1 MAQNKRASMREG
13 PLAALFRKTE
23 EDEVAAQDESAAKSE
38 AQTPAA
44 RASEAERKAERE
56 SQAEPEAES
65 RPRSEAEPKTK
76 VVSRSQVET
85 ERESPVE
92 ARPRVEAD
100 AKVESRSR
108 VEAEAKS
115 RVEDEPR
122 AKAKVESRSRVED
135 EPRAKAKAKPEL
147 RQERLDTAVEDED
160 DSTRVPSP
168 RERLRNV
175 FSAEIPAN
183 VMEPPAAE
191 APSAQEPRAKSEP
204 SVSQDRPAIDVY
216 AREEPRAFGTA
227 APVTHPVIR
236 VVGVGG
242 AGVNAVNRMVEA
254 EVEGVEFL
262 AINTDLQSL
271 QQSTADITL
280 HIGAELTRGL
290 GSGSDTNLGRQAAM
304 DDYDRAKALLK
315 GSDMIFITAGAGGG
329 TGTGAAPIIARIA
342 REVGALAVAIVTK
355 PFGFEGSR
363 RAEQA
368 EHGVRALAEEVDTLI
383 VVPNNRLLTVL
394 DKQTSM
400 VDAFRVA
407 DDVLRQG
414 VQGISDLVTLPGL
427 INLDF
432 ADVRTIMSGAGN
444 ALLGIGMGAGGE
456 HRATEAAMQAVS
468 SPLLET
474 SMEGARS
481 ILLSITGGRDLSL
494 WEVNEAAKAVA
505 EAAHPDANIIFG
517 AMVDE
522 KLEEQVWVTVVATGY
537 DKQDARPSGRGRLQ
551 EPAGEPRVQR
561 GTGAPSRQGRRGGL
575 AVDELDVPEF
585 IPNL

>member
-44 RASEAERKAERE
+44 SARASESERKAEPE
-56 SQAEPEAES
+56 SQSDPE
-65 RPRSEAEPKTK
+65 
-76 VVSRSQVET
+76 
-85 ERESPVE
+85 
-92 ARPRVEAD
+92 
-100 AKVESRSR
+100 SR
-108 VEAEAKS
+108 VESESKSSAAPERKS
-115 RVEDEPR
+115 RVEPEP
-122 AKAKVESRSRVED
+122 
-135 EPRAKAKAKPEL
+135 
-147 RQERLDTAVEDED
+147 RQERLDTAAGATQKVDERKSAPTAKASATRAERASEERAEQTSEPAARAGEDEEAA
-160 DSTRVPSP
+160 RIPSP

-175 FSAEIPAN
+175 FSSEIPAD

-191 APSAQEPRAKSEP
+191 APPAQESRAKSEP
-204 SVSQDRPAIDVY
+204 LVSQDRPAIDVY

-242 AGVNAVNRMVEA
+242 AGVNAINRMVEA

-368 EHGVRALAEEVDTLI
+368 EQGVRALAEEVDTLI

-474 SMEGARS
+474 SMEGAHS

-494 WEVNEAAKAVA
+494 WEVNEAAKAVS

-537 DKQDARPSGRGRLQ
+537 DEPRDARTRGRSGETGRLT

-561 GTGAPSRQGRRGGL
+561 GSGASSRQGRRGGL

>member
-1 MAQNKRASMREG
+1 MANPKRASMREG

-23 EDEVAAQDESAAKSE
+23 GEDSDADARQSASTDAPAPKTGQASQAATEAA
-38 AQTPAA
+38 ATRATTAA
-44 RASEAERKAERE
+44 ETDDRKRASARGDVPADVPATTPHPRE
-56 SQAEPEAES
+56 SGLPHPALKAS
-65 RPRSEAEPKTK
+65 TD
-76 VVSRSQVET
+76 
-85 ERESPVE
+85 
-92 ARPRVEAD
+92 D
-100 AKVESRSR
+100 AQGDVR
-108 VEAEAKS
+108 
-115 RVEDEPR
+115 
-122 AKAKVESRSRVED
+122 
-135 EPRAKAKAKPEL
+135 
-147 RQERLDTAVEDED
+147 D
-160 DSTRVPSP
+160 DRVPTP
-168 RERLRNV
+168 RERLRHA
-175 FSAEIPAN
+175 FSSEIPEN
-183 VMEPPAAE
+183 VM
-191 APSAQEPRAKSEP
+191 
-204 SVSQDRPAIDVY
+204 DRPARPVMDDY
-216 AREEPRAFGTA
+216 SREHPVSAPMGTA
-227 APVTHPVIR
+227 GAAGQPVIR

-262 AINTDLQSL
+262 AVNTDLQSL
-271 QQSTADITL
+271 QQSTADVTM

-290 GSGSDTNLGRQAAM
+290 GSGSDAEVGRAAAM
-304 DDYDRAKALLK
+304 EDYDRMKALLK

-329 TGTGAAPIIARIA
+329 TGTGAAPVVARIS
-342 REVGALAVAIVTK
+342 RELGALTVAIVTK

-363 RAEQA
+363 RGEQA
-368 EHGVRALAEEVDTLI
+368 ERGVAALAEEVDTLI
-383 VVPNNRLLTVL
+383 VVPNNRLLSVL
-394 DKQTSM
+394 DKQTAM
-400 VDAFRVA
+400 VEAFRVA

-432 ADVRTIMSGAGN
+432 ADVRTIMSSAGN

-481 ILLSITGGRDLSL
+481 ILLSITGGNDLSL

-522 KLEEQVWVTVVATGY
+522 KLDDQVWVTVVATGY
-537 DKQDARPSGRGRLQ
+537 GEQGRRNTVNRLN
-551 EPAGEPRVQR
+551 EPAGEPRVR
-561 GTGAPSRQGRRGGL
+561 RTGGSASRPPAPRRGGL
-575 AVDELDVPEF
+575 AVDELEVPEF

>member
-1 MAQNKRASMREG
+1 MANPKRASMREG

-23 EDEVAAQDESAAKSE
+23 GEDGEEREPASTGETAAATGSS
-38 AQTPAA
+38 PAA
-44 RASEAERKAERE
+44 AAGTGSGSRAAATEAGSRERAGAREKREAPELPEATPHPRE
-56 SQAEPEAES
+56 SGLPHPALKAS
-65 RPRSEAEPKTK
+65 TD
-76 VVSRSQVET
+76 SQQNA
-85 ERESPVE
+85 RE
-92 ARPRVEAD
+92 D
-100 AKVESRSR
+100 
-108 VEAEAKS
+108 
-115 RVEDEPR
+115 
-122 AKAKVESRSRVED
+122 
-135 EPRAKAKAKPEL
+135 
-147 RQERLDTAVEDED
+147 
-160 DSTRVPSP
+160 RVPTP
-168 RERLRNV
+168 RERLRHA
-175 FSAEIPAN
+175 FSSEIPEN
-183 VMEPPAAE
+183 VMERSTRPVMDGYSREHPAVT
-191 APSAQEPRAKSEP
+191 
-204 SVSQDRPAIDVY
+204 SV
-216 AREEPRAFGTA
+216 GTTGA
-227 APVTHPVIR
+227 AGQPVIR

-262 AINTDLQSL
+262 AVNTDLQSL
-271 QQSTADITL
+271 QQSTADVTM

-290 GSGSDTNLGRQAAM
+290 GSGSDAEVGRAAAM
-304 DDYDRAKALLK
+304 EDYDRVKALLK

-329 TGTGAAPIIARIA
+329 TGTGAAPVIARIS
-342 REVGALAVAIVTK
+342 RELGALTVAIVTK

-363 RAEQA
+363 RGEQA
-368 EHGVRALAEEVDTLI
+368 ERGVSALAEEVDTLI
-383 VVPNNRLLTVL
+383 VVPNNRLLSVL
-394 DKQTSM
+394 DKQTAM
-400 VDAFRVA
+400 VEAFRVA

-432 ADVRTIMSGAGN
+432 ADVRTIMSSAGN

-481 ILLSITGGRDLSL
+481 ILLSITGGNDLSL

-522 KLEEQVWVTVVATGY
+522 KLDDQVWVTVVATGY
-537 DKQDARPSGRGRLQ
+537 GEQGRRNSVNRLN
-551 EPAGEPRVQR
+551 EPAGEPRVR
-561 GTGAPSRQGRRGGL
+561 RTGGSASRPPAPRRGGL
-575 AVDELDVPEF
+575 AVDELEVPEF

>member
-1 MAQNKRASMREG
+1 MAQSKRASMREG
-13 PLAALFRKTE
+13 PLAALFSKTE
-23 EDEVAAQDESAAKSE
+23 EEQAKEPERASTKASAEEPSADQPEQSLARGRSAAAEKADEKAGEASAAKTE
-38 AQTPAA
+38 LAA
-44 RASEAERKAERE
+44 RREQAVAEED
-56 SQAEPEAES
+56 
-65 RPRSEAEPKTK
+65 
-76 VVSRSQVET
+76 
-85 ERESPVE
+85 ESP
-92 ARPRVEAD
+92 
-100 AKVESRSR
+100 SI
-108 VEAEAKS
+108 
-115 RVEDEPR
+115 
-122 AKAKVESRSRVED
+122 
-135 EPRAKAKAKPEL
+135 
-147 RQERLDTAVEDED
+147 
-160 DSTRVPSP
+160 PSP

-183 VMEPPAAE
+183 VMERSDATAPATAAGAAASEKPSPP
-191 APSAQEPRAKSEP
+191 
-204 SVSQDRPAIDVY
+204 VDVDVY
-216 AREEPRAFGTA
+216 AREEPRRA
-227 APVTHPVIR
+227 AGGAMVGGQPVIHPVIR

-290 GSGSDTNLGRQAAM
+290 GSGSDTELGRAAAM
-304 DDYDRAKALLK
+304 EDYDRAKALLK

-329 TGTGAAPIIARIA
+329 TGTGAAPIVARIA

-363 RAEQA
+363 RAEAA
-368 EHGVRALAEEVDTLI
+368 EQGIKALAEEVDTLI
-383 VVPNNRLLTVL
+383 VVPNNRLLSVL

-456 HRATEAAMQAVS
+456 HRATEAAMQAVA

-494 WEVNEAAKAVA
+494 WEVNEAAKAVS

-522 KLEEQVWVTVVATGY
+522 KLEDQVWVTVVATGY
-537 DKQDARPSGRGRLQ
+537 EQERSSRPSGRGRLE

-561 GTGAPSRQGRRGGL
+561 TSGRRERERRGGGA
-575 AVDELDVPEF
+575 AVELDVPEF
-585 IPNL
+585 MPRG

>member
-1 MAQNKRASMREG
+1 MAQSKRASMREG
-13 PLAALFRKTE
+13 PLAALFSKTE
-23 EDEVAAQDESAAKSE
+23 EEQAKELEQPAAKEPSAKGPSAKE
-38 AQTPAA
+38 PTAKEPAEKSSA
-44 RASEAERKAERE
+44 R
-56 SQAEPEAES
+56 EPE
-65 RPRSEAEPKTK
+65 
-76 VVSRSQVET
+76 Q
-85 ERESPVE
+85 
-92 ARPRVEAD
+92 
-100 AKVESRSR
+100 
-108 VEAEAKS
+108 
-115 RVEDEPR
+115 PR
-122 AKAKVESRSRVED
+122 AEGRSTAAAAEEQPVVKQRAAKR
-135 EPRAKAKAKPEL
+135 
-147 RQERLDTAVEDED
+147 ERIEEED
-160 DSTRVPSP
+160 DSPQIPSP

-183 VMEPPAAE
+183 VMERPTAATAAGAAGAAASENPP
-191 APSAQEPRAKSEP
+191 P
-204 SVSQDRPAIDVY
+204 VDVY
-216 AREEPRAFGTA
+216 AREESRPAGGA
-227 APVTHPVIR
+227 VMSGGQPVIHPVIR

-254 EVEGVEFL
+254 EVAGVEFL

-290 GSGSDTNLGRQAAM
+290 GSGSDTDLGRAAAM
-304 DDYDRAKALLK
+304 EDYDRAKALLK

-363 RAEQA
+363 RAEAA
-368 EHGVRALAEEVDTLI
+368 EQGIKALAEEVDTLI
-383 VVPNNRLLTVL
+383 VVPNNRLLSVL

-456 HRATEAAMQAVS
+456 HRATEAAIQAVA

-494 WEVNEAAKAVA
+494 WEVNEAAKAVS

-522 KLEEQVWVTVVATGY
+522 KLEDQVWVTVVATGY
-537 DKQDARPSGRGRLQ
+537 EQERSDRWAGRGRLE

-561 GTGAPSRQGRRGGL
+561 TSGSGRRERRGGSA
-575 AVDELDVPEF
+575 AVELDVPEF
-585 IPNL
+585 MPRG

>member
-1 MAQNKRASMREG
+1 VAQSKRAANRASMREG

-23 EDEVAAQDESAAKSE
+23 EEEQA
-38 AQTPAA
+38 
-44 RASEAERKAERE
+44 AER
-56 SQAEPEAES
+56 QQPLAEPEMGSATAERAES
-65 RPRSEAEPKTK
+65 GRQERELRSGAKEAEPPSAAREPKRP
-76 VVSRSQVET
+76 SAQEAP
-85 ERESPVE
+85 ERPSAPAEPGGFTS
-92 ARPRVEAD
+92 AEAD
-100 AKVESRSR
+100 EEEPQ
-108 VEAEAKS
+108 EAGT
-115 RVEDEPR
+115 P
-122 AKAKVESRSRVED
+122 
-135 EPRAKAKAKPEL
+135 
-147 RQERLDTAVEDED
+147 
-160 DSTRVPSP
+160 VPSP

-175 FSAEIPAN
+175 FSAEIPAS
-183 VMEPPAAE
+183 VMEPPSAAKQAKELPVAERSE
-191 APSAQEPRAKSEP
+191 AVDA
-204 SVSQDRPAIDVY
+204 Y
-216 AREEPRAFGTA
+216 AREDRSEIGQRAG
-227 APVTHPVIR
+227 PGGQSVIQPVIR

-290 GSGSDTNLGRQAAM
+290 GSGSDTNLGRAAAM
-304 DDYDRAKALLK
+304 EDYDRAKALLK

-329 TGTGAAPIIARIA
+329 TGTGAAPIVARIA
-342 REVGALAVAIVTK
+342 REVGALTVAIVTK
-355 PFGFEGSR
+355 PFGFEGSK

-368 EHGVRALAEEVDTLI
+368 EEGVRALAEEVDTLI
-383 VVPNNRLLTVL
+383 VVPNNRLLSVL

-400 VDAFRVA
+400 VEAFRVA

-456 HRATEAAMQAVS
+456 HRASEAAMQAVA

-481 ILLSITGGRDLSL
+481 ILLSITGGKDLSL
-494 WEVNEAAKAVA
+494 WEVNEAAKAVSA
-505 EAAHPDANIIFG
+505 AAHPDANIIFG

-537 DKQDARPSGRGRLQ
+537 DNERRGPRASGRGRLE

-561 GTGAPSRQGRRGGL
+561 AGRAASAGGRRERRGGF

-585 IPNL
+585 MPKA